1 MSSRIPDTHAE
12 AWNLLPWLAN
22 GRLQATDREWVEA
35 HVHGCAECRAE
46 LEVQRQVSSQMRAAG
61 ESPSGAVTPS
71 GTITDEQRSF
81 DKLWSR
87 IEAAESAAPAPA
99 LAPALAGTD
108 GGTAVA
114 RGNTRTGRTVRWLAA
129 AVIVQGFGLA
139 LFGLNALRESDAA
152 QAGEFRTVS
161 SVDPNAAVLAD
172 APAVRLVFAPNA
184 TIAHINTLLSHQG
197 LSIVS
202 GPGLSGNFT
211 AALSAET
218 IASGASA
225 ESVAAV
231 ISKDPNVTFAQAI
244 AR

>member
-22 GRLQATDREWVEA
+22 DRLQATDREWVEA

-46 LEVQRQVSSQMRAAG
+46 LEAQRQVSSQMRAAG
-61 ESPSGAVTPS
+61 ASPSGAVTPS
-71 GTITDEQRSF
+71 SMITNEQRSF

-99 LAPALAGTD
+99 LTGTH

-114 RGNTRTGRTVRWLAA
+114 HGNTRTGRTVRWLAA
-129 AVIVQGFGLA
+129 AVVVQGFGLA
-139 LFGLNALRESDAA
+139 LFGLNALRESDAPQGA
-152 QAGEFRTVS
+152 EFRTVS
-161 SVDPNAAVLAD
+161 SVEPNAGALAD
-172 APAVRLVFAPNA
+172 VPSVRLVFAPGA
-184 TIAHINTLLSHQG
+184 TIDHINTLLSHQG

>member
-46 LEVQRQVSSQMRAAG
+46 LETQRQVSSQMRTAG
-61 ESPSGAVTPS
+61 ESPSGAVT
-71 GTITDEQRSF
+71 DEQRSF
-81 DKLWSR
+81 DRLWSR

-99 LAPALAGTD
+99 LAPALAGTH

-114 RGNTRTGRTVRWLAA
+114 RGNTRTARTVRWLAA

-139 LFGLNALRESDAA
+139 LFGLNALRESDAS

-161 SVDPNAAVLAD
+161 SADPHAAVLAD
-172 APAVRLVFAPNA
+172 APAVRLVFAPGA
-184 TIAHINTLLSHQG
+184 TIDHINTLLSHQG

-211 AALSAET
+211 AALSPET

-231 ISKDPNVTFAQAI
+231 ISKDPNVTFAQPI